1 MNLMPVRETEIA
13 ALYLRKGLFGKAV
26 LRVQYHRDRARFSLN
41 NDSLDYDRVG
51 VGEWRDVNYNDTA
64 ELRKVIAFMCG
75 DKQ

>member
-1 MNLMPVRETEIA
+1 MYLAPVRETEIA

-26 LRVQYHRDRARFSLN
+26 LRVQYHRDRQRFSLN

-64 ELRKVIAFMCG
+64 ELRKVVAFMCG
-75 DKQ
+75 ETQ

>member
-1 MNLMPVRETEIA
+1 MDLMPIRETEIA

-26 LRVQYHRDRARFSLN
+26 LRVQYHRDRQRFSLN
-41 NDSLDYDRVG
+41 NDSLMYDRIG

-75 DKQ
+75 DKP